1 LAVLFN
7 SFAETGQIAMECW
20 LLCRTFMLPNTLLM
34 SWKKLG
40 DYAFYLLLMLMMLTS
55 CSSAQKIKEM
65 KLAENVDLDRYVG
78 TWYEIARFPHSFEN
92 GLVGVTA
99 TYTMKENGRIEVI
112 NQGYKDSLDG
122 ELSRAVGKAKVAKS
136 GNPAHLRVSFFWIFY
151 ADYLILELDADYQYV
166 LVGSSSDKYLW
177 ILARKPQLDDETYT
191 MLVAKARERGYD
203 VSKLERV
210 PQRVE

>member
-1 LAVLFN
+1 
-7 SFAETGQIAMECW
+7 
-20 LLCRTFMLPNTLLM
+20 M
-34 SWKKLG
+34 SWKKLTVLM
-40 DYAFYLLLMLMMLTS
+40 FYFGLFVSMTSS

-65 KLAENVDLDRYVG
+65 KLVENVDLERYVG
-78 TWYEIARFPHSFEN
+78 TWYEIARFPHSFEK

-99 TYTMKENGRIEVI
+99 TYTLKENGKIEVV
-112 NQGYKDSLDG
+112 NQGFKGSLDG

-151 ADYLILELDADYQYV
+151 ADYLILELDADYHYV

-177 ILARKPQLDDETYT
+177 ILAREPQLDDETYA
-191 MLVAKARERGYD
+191 MLVAKAQKRGYD

>member
-1 LAVLFN
+1 
-7 SFAETGQIAMECW
+7 
-20 LLCRTFMLPNTLLM
+20 M
-34 SWKKLG
+34 SWKKLSV
-40 DYAFYLLLMLMMLTS
+40 YAFSLLLMLLMVTA
-55 CSSAQKIKEM
+55 CSSSQKIKEM
-65 KLAENVDLDRYVG
+65 NLAENVDLDRYVG
-78 TWYEIARFPHSFEN
+78 TWYEIARFPHSFEK

-99 TYTMKENGRIEVI
+99 TYTLKVKGMIEVV

-166 LVGSSSDKYLW
+166 LIGSSSDKYLW
-177 ILARKPQLDDETYT
+177 ILAREPQLDEETYT

-203 VSKLERV
+203 VSKLQRV
-210 PQRVE
+210 PQKVE